1 MSQEGKFTMKFDR
14 GWEAKMLSTLETG
27 ALVAEVT
34 GDIRDGAIREAPRRR
49 SPKSGWNQ
57 IKKNISAFVER
68 DARGYYGNVTIELN
82 DRVRHTLLQDRG
94 WTDKRGRKHPG
105 KRFLREALL
114 KARID
119 E

>member
-1 MSQEGKFTMKFDR
+1 MREGEFKLTMHR
-14 GWEAKMLSTLETG
+14 GWEAKMLGTLEAG

-34 GDIRDGAIREAPRRR
+34 GDIRDGAIREAPRSRTT
-49 SPKSGWNQ
+49 KTNWNQ
-57 IKKNISAFVER
+57 IKKNISAFVEK
-68 DARGYYGNVTIELN
+68 DARGYWGNVTIELN

-94 WTDKRGRKHPG
+94 WTDKKGRRHPG

-114 KARID
+114 KARVD